1 MWWCLQCS
9 KQFSIFNPQISQITP
24 IWDFVEYFTDIQAW
38 VPKNIVVVNTQAFMA
53 LDKETQDAVL
63 AAAKAA
69 ETRGWE
75 MSKQETAA
83 KIAILKE
90 NGMKIITPSEALMNG
105 LKETGASMLTDWQK
119 DAGDDGAALLKA
131 YK

>member
-1 MWWCLQCS
+1 
-9 KQFSIFNPQISQITP
+9 
-24 IWDFVEYFTDIQAW
+24 
-38 VPKNIVVVNTQAFMA
+38 MA